1 MRRLGIVAVGLALVV
16 GTIAIVFA
24 VWASVAEA
32 PWERSESTAS
42 PTAPS
47 IDCEEARTAQSDA
60 EAWLIAINGALPSAA
75 SAAPDRGLEAL
86 QLLQQAREER
96 LLALLVVNQVCP

>member
-16 GTIAIVFA
+16 GTIAVVFA

-47 IDCEEARTAQSDA
+47 IACEEARTAQSDA
-60 EAWLIAINGALPSAA
+60 EASLNTINAALP